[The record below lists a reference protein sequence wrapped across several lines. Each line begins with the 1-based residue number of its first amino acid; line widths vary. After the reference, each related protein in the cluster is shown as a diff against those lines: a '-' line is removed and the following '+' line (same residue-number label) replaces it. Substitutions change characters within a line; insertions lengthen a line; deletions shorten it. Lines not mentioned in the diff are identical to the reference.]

1 MAESHSQDRVRGLV
15 ERLKARHAGEE
26 VKYCGCYPM
35 CHGGG
40 CVLKLRV
47 KEGRIVGVEPDDLY
61 NRNVARED
69 EVCSD
74 VDFVKQRLQQRPCEF
89 AYAWPELIHH
99 PQRILYP
106 LKRVDWSHE
115 NPNPQN
121 RGKSGFV
128 RITWDEAINL
138 IAEEIKYCKE
148 KYGKYSIMV
157 GYPDTYFMDN

>member
-1 MAESHSQDRVRGLV
+1 MSSDRVQIIV
-15 ERLKARHAGEE
+15 EKLKAKHSGEE
-26 VKYCGCYPM
+26 IKYSGCYPM

-47 KEGRIVGVEPDDLY
+47 KDGKIICVEPDDLC
-61 NRNVARED
+61 NKNVARED
-69 EVCSD
+69 EVLTEI
-74 VDFVKQRLQQRPCEF
+74 DFVKNRLQQRPCEV
-89 AYAWPELIHH
+89 AYAWPEMINH

-128 RITWDEAINL
+128 RITWEEAVEI
-138 IAEEIKYCKE
+138 IAEEIKRCKE
-148 KYGKYSIMV
+148 SSE
-157 GYPDTYFMDN
+157 T